1 MRNERAKEI
10 PTTIFQSEWA
20 VVAAKI
26 HELVLMIRQ
35 VRFLIYRPIY
45 TRQLLLKTVAWNS
58 AYNLSCT
65 V

>member
-1 MRNERAKEI
+1 MTNERAKEI
-10 PTTIFQSEWA
+10 PTTILQSEWA

-26 HELVLMIRQ
+26 QELVLLIRQ
-35 VRFLIYRPIY
+35 VRFLYRPIY
-45 TRQLLLKTVAWNS
+45 TGQLLPKTVAWNS